1 MRLPAPLSPALRR
14 TPRQR
19 IGDAAE
25 DRALAYLQD
34 RGLSLVARNFRCRA
48 GELDLVMRDGAALV
62 FVEVRQRADA
72 RHGGAADSVTPA
84 KQARLLRAAQMFLQR
99 ERSLPPCRFDVVAI
113 DGDRLDWIR
122 DAIQA

>member
-1 MRLPAPLSPALRR
+1 MRLPASLSAALRR

-25 DRALAYLQD
+25 DRALAYLQE

-48 GELDLVMRDGAALV
+48 GELDLVMRDGQALV

-72 RHGGAADSVTPA
+72 RHGGAAASVTPA
-84 KQARLLRAAQMFLQR
+84 KQARLLRAAQVFLQR